1 MESKMELVDTM
12 QDTRVRMHRIIS
24 NYLESRNIE
33 YENTGFNK
41 LEEVGIDSLGM
52 LDVIFE
58 IEGEFEVQTG
68 EIDNDV
74 LEKITTFD
82 GLVELVDSLRA

>member
-1 MESKMELVDTM
+1 MDSSEAI
-12 QDTRVRMHRIIS
+12 QDTRERMRRIIT
-24 NYLESRNIE
+24 NYLESQDIAYHDTN
-33 YENTGFNK
+33 FDK
-41 LEEVGIDSLGM
+41 LEEIGIDSLGM

-58 IEGEFEVQTG
+58 IEGEFGVQTG
-68 EIDNDV
+68 EIDSEV

>member
-1 MESKMELVDTM
+1 MDPSAATH
-12 QDTRVRMHRIIS
+12 DTRERLRRIIC
-24 NYLESRNIE
+24 NYLDRQDIE
-33 YENTGFNK
+33 YQNTNFDK

-58 IEGEFEVQTG
+58 IEGEFAVQTG
-68 EIDNDV
+68 EVSGDV

-82 GLVELVDSLRA
+82 GLVDLVDSLRA

>member
-1 MESKMELVDTM
+1 MDPSAAT
-12 QDTRVRMHRIIS
+12 QDTRERLRRIIC
-24 NYLESRNIE
+24 NYLDRQDIE
-33 YENTGFNK
+33 YQNTDFDK

-58 IEGEFEVQTG
+58 IEGEFGVQTG
-68 EIDNDV
+68 EVSGDV

-82 GLVELVDSLRA
+82 GLVDLVDSLRA

>member
-1 MESKMELVDTM
+1 MESSAAIT
-12 QDTRVRMHRIIS
+12 QDTRERLRHIIC
-24 NYLESRNIE
+24 NYLESQDIE
-33 YENTGFNK
+33 YQSTDFNK
-41 LEEVGIDSLGM
+41 LEDVGIDSLGM

-58 IEGEFEVQTG
+58 IEGEFAIQTG
-68 EIDNDV
+68 EISGDI

>member
-1 MESKMELVDTM
+1 MDPSAAT
-12 QDTRVRMHRIIS
+12 QDTRERLRRIIC
-24 NYLESRNIE
+24 NYLDRQDIE
-33 YENTGFNK
+33 YQNTDFDK

-58 IEGEFEVQTG
+58 IEGEFAVQTG
-68 EIDNDV
+68 EVSGDV

-82 GLVELVDSLRA
+82 GLVDLVDSLRA

>member
-1 MESKMELVDTM
+1 MAALNVIP
-12 QDTRVRMHRIIS
+12 DTRERMWRIIA
-24 NYLESRNIE
+24 NYLENQNIE
-33 YENTGFNK
+33 YKGASFDK

-58 IEGEFEVQTG
+58 IEGEFGVQTG
-68 EIDNDV
+68 EIDNEV

-82 GLVELVDSLRA
+82 GLVEMVDSLRA

>member
-1 MESKMELVDTM
+1 MDSSDAI
-12 QDTRVRMHRIIS
+12 QDTRERMRRIIT
-24 NYLESRNIE
+24 NYLDSQDIE
-33 YENTGFNK
+33 YKDTNFDK
-41 LEEVGIDSLGM
+41 LEDIGIDSLGI

-58 IEGEFEVQTG
+58 LEGEFGVQTG
-68 EIDNDV
+68 EIDNEV